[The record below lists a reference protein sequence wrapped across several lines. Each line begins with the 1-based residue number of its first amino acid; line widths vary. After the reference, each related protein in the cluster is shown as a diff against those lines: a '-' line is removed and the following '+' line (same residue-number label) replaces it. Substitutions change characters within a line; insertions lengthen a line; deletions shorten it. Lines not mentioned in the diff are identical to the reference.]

1 MNYIPNQ
8 RYRLWFPGDDG
19 NGPGWL
25 FTYISRHVHADGSV
39 DHCFHDMGQEEM
51 SISDAGLRQC
61 RVEAVA

>member
-25 FTYISRHVHADGSV
+25 FTYISQHADQNGRI
-39 DHCFHDMGQEEM
+39 DYCFHDMGQVEM
-51 SISDAGLRQC
+51 SISAADLANC
-61 RVEAVA
+61 RVEAVN